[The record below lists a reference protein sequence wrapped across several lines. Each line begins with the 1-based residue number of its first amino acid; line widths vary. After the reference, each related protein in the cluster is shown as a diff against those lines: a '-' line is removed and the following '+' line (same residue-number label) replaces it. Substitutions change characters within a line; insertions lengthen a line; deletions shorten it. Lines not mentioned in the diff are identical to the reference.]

1 MQKQKQKQNK
11 TKTAN
16 VHGWYQ
22 NVKNEKELGNP
33 MQAARILSQ
42 DIGIEF
48 GIEKRARLI
57 GRSGKRKIT
66 EGMELPNQENSS
78 THVEKET

>member
-1 MQKQKQKQNK
+1 
-11 TKTAN
+11 
-16 VHGWYQ
+16 
-22 NVKNEKELGNP
+22 

-78 THVEKET
+78 TLVEKET